1 MVEEFSINQRA
12 LVCRVYNYVFT
23 TSYLLGHLCQK
34 TSSRRLLMQKD
45 LFQKAST
52 RRPFI
57 LEGQYQN
64 SEKVPH
70 IFHQVPFPKFVI
82 LSTTQWLATPCFNC
96 LTKITPCNEGFIEIH
111 WKLIEILVCGGLIMV
126 VSGLWWFN
134 KMAVMESFHP

>member
-1 MVEEFSINQRA
+1 MQLVKEFSIN
-12 LVCRVYNYVFT
+12 CRVCNYVST
-23 TSYLLGHLCQK
+23 TLYLLGHLCQK
-34 TSSRRLLMQKD
+34 TSSRRLLMHKD

-70 IFHQVPFPKFVI
+70 IFHQFPFPKCVI

-111 WKLIEILVCGGLIMV
+111 
-126 VSGLWWFN
+126 
-134 KMAVMESFHP
+134 